1 MKIADWAKINNL
13 TPKEFTKEILT
24 LAAVVGTMEIDK
36 QDNEDFL
43 IFSCEDNI
51 GKIKITIS
59 REINDDY

>member
-36 QDNEDFL
+36 QDNE
-43 IFSCEDNI
+43 
-51 GKIKITIS
+51 
-59 REINDDY
+59 